1 MAGKV
6 GASDEDGEAGAS
18 DEDGEVG
25 ASDEDGEVGIFTG
38 AFCFRSLVEREDPN

>member
-38 AFCFRSLVEREDPN
+38 ALCFRSLVEREDPN